1 MFKEALKSDDC
12 IAILCSCITN
22 LEEKMNELFQITSCA
37 KDSQIKG
44 HLQLKDLNEVVNFI
58 STKFN
63 HYEKERKEREQIMKN
78 LQEHVSVM
86 NKKVENLEKE
96 IDKHEQCSRQNCLLV
111 HGIVET
117 DDKVTDDLVIETISM
132 KMNIEI
138 SPADLDR
145 THRIGKKTPGQNK
158 PGPIIVKLSRYNVRK
173 RVFSNKRSLK

>member
-1 MFKEALKSDDC
+1 M
-12 IAILCSCITN
+12 
-22 LEEKMNELFQITSCA
+22 
-37 KDSQIKG
+37 
-44 HLQLKDLNEVVNFI
+44 NEVVNFI

-158 PGPIIVKLSRYNVRK
+158 PGPIIVKLSRYNIRK
-173 RVFSNKRSLK
+173 RVFSNKKSLK

>member
-1 MFKEALKSDDC
+1 
-12 IAILCSCITN
+12 
-22 LEEKMNELFQITSCA
+22 
-37 KDSQIKG
+37 
-44 HLQLKDLNEVVNFI
+44 
-58 STKFN
+58 
-63 HYEKERKEREQIMKN
+63 
-78 LQEHVSVM
+78 M

-138 SPADLDR
+138 SLADLDTR
-145 THRIGKKTPGQNK
+145 RIGKKTPGQNK

-173 RVFSNKRSLK
+173 RVFTNKKSLK